1 MAQSTS
7 GTSGRL
13 KVGEDGEGHDDGEPD
28 MMAPTKLRSVDD
40 DGFDCRSQLKQM
52 FYSFTFSGADL

>member
-13 KVGEDGEGHDDGEPD
+13 KVGENEAGHDDGESD
-28 MMAPTKLRSVDD
+28 MMAQTKLRSGF
-40 DGFDCRSQLKQM
+40 DGFDCKSQLKQM
-52 FYSFTFSGADL
+52 FYSLTFSGADL